1 MPPPRFSRFEAC
13 GDFASQE
20 QSRIPSRRARKGFAM
35 SSVLYSEIFEQPGA
49 MARVLTESVLE
60 TQALVQ
66 AAKRADVRYIALA
79 ARGTSDNAAIYAK
92 YLLQILCGVPV
103 LLTAPSV
110 HTLYGATVDYR
121 DALVIGVS
129 QSGAGEDICEVV
141 SAARKAGAV
150 TAAITN
156 TEDSLLAR
164 TAEHILPCR
173 AGREVAVAATKTY
186 TTTLTIFALIAAAWS
201 EHAAFGAA
209 LQNVA
214 GVAQSALAAA
224 EPVVS
229 DVAQTL
235 FHAEK
240 MVTAARGANLSTAIE
255 ASLKIAETTGT
266 TTQAFSSA
274 DLLHGPIASV
284 ESRTPCL
291 LFAPAGKSS
300 ENIAE
305 LAGKLSGRGARVI
318 TFSPE
323 QSADVPLVSPGHEL
337 LSPLVDILPAQ
348 LLAYYLTVARGLD
361 PDNPRGLSKVTVTR

>member
-1 MPPPRFSRFEAC
+1 
-13 GDFASQE
+13 
-20 QSRIPSRRARKGFAM
+20 M
-35 SSVLYSEIFEQPGA
+35 SSILYTEIFEQPGA
-49 MARVLTESVLE
+49 IARVLTESVSE
-60 TQALVQ
+60 VQALVS

-92 YLLQILCGVPV
+92 YLLQILCGIPV

-110 HTLYGATVDYR
+110 HTLYGASVDYR
-121 DALVIGVS
+121 GALVVGVS

-164 TAEHILPCR
+164 TAEHVLLCR

-186 TTTLTIFALIAAAWS
+186 TTTLTIFALLAAAWS
-201 EHAAFGAA
+201 ENATFDTALTGVPEVAA
-209 LQNVA
+209 
-214 GVAQSALAAA
+214 SALSVS

-229 DVAQTL
+229 SVAQTL

-240 MVTAARGANLSTAIE
+240 MVAAARGANLATAIE
-255 ASLKIAETTGT
+255 ASLKIAETSGT

-284 ESRTPCL
+284 QARTPCL

-300 ENIAE
+300 GNLVE
-305 LAGKLSGRGARVI
+305 LGERLRGRGARVI

-323 QSADVPLVSPGHEL
+323 PGADVPLVSPAHEL

>member
-1 MPPPRFSRFEAC
+1 
-13 GDFASQE
+13 
-20 QSRIPSRRARKGFAM
+20 M
-35 SSVLYSEIFEQPGA
+35 SSILYTEIFEQPDA
-49 MARVLTESVLE
+49 IARVLIESVSE
-60 TQALVQ
+60 VQALVET
-66 AAKRADVRYIALA
+66 AKRADVRYIALA

-110 HTLYGATVDYR
+110 HTLYGATVNYR

-141 SAARKAGAV
+141 MAARKAGAV

-156 TEDSLLAR
+156 TAGSLLAR
-164 TAEHILPCR
+164 TAEHVLLCR
-173 AGREVAVAATKTY
+173 AGKEVAVAATKTY
-186 TTTLTIFALIAAAWS
+186 TTTLTIFALLAAAWS
-201 EHAAFGAA
+201 ENKAFADA
-209 LQNVA
+209 LHGVPE
-214 GVAQSALAAA
+214 VAQSALSVA
-224 EPVVS
+224 EPAVS
-229 DVAQTL
+229 PVAQTL

-240 MVTAARGANLSTAIE
+240 MLTVARGANLSTAIE
-255 ASLKIAETTGT
+255 ASLKIAETSGT

-284 ESRTPCL
+284 AARTPCL
-291 LFAPAGKSS
+291 LFVPEGKSV
-300 ENIAE
+300 AGMDE
-305 LAGKLSGRGARVI
+305 LAAKLAGRDARVL

-323 QSADVPLVSPGHEL
+323 AGADVPLVSSGHEL

>member
-1 MPPPRFSRFEAC
+1 
-13 GDFASQE
+13 
-20 QSRIPSRRARKGFAM
+20 M

-49 MARVLTESVLE
+49 MARVLTESVSE
-60 TQALVQ
+60 VQALVQ
-66 AAKRADVRYIALA
+66 TAKRADVRYIALA

-121 DALVIGVS
+121 NALVIGVS

-141 SAARKAGAV
+141 GAARKAGAV

-164 TAEHILPCR
+164 TAEYVLPCR
-173 AGREVAVAATKTY
+173 AGREIAVAATKTY
-186 TTTLTIFALIAAAWS
+186 TTTLTIFALLAAAWS
-201 EHAAFGAA
+201 EHAAFGTA
-209 LQNVA
+209 LQNIA
-214 GVAQSALAAA
+214 EVAQSTLSVA
-224 EPVVS
+224 EPAVS
-229 DVAQTL
+229 PVAQTL

-240 MVTAARGANLSTAIE
+240 MLTVARGANLSTAIE

-284 ESRTPCL
+284 AARTPCL
-291 LFAPAGKSS
+291 LFAPAGQSV
-300 ENIAE
+300 AGMDE
-305 LAGKLSGRGARVI
+305 LAEKLSGRGARVL

-323 QSADVPLVSPGHEL
+323 PRADVPLVSPGHEL